1 MRFLVQFFARKL
13 QLFRS
18 LLESVCM
25 RARRERLSLGG
36 RLGLTR
42 QVALLSLLPMV
53 VFGFVLARVLQAQIV
68 ARTLADATESA
79 RIIAHLGIQPHLS
92 AQDLRTGLS
101 PAGVRALDQQLS
113 ARSVTQDLA
122 RIKIWNSH
130 FKVIYSDDHSLI
142 GRTLPP
148 SDDLQDALAGKP
160 DDADVVTPRPHTE
173 TASEVG
179 LGQLVEVYVPLRFAA
194 SGPPEGAFEI
204 YLSYRPIAA
213 ALAQDKRTIAL
224 LVAVGLVL
232 LWLILYRIVARASGR
247 LARQARENDRLARYD
262 ALTGLPNRTL
272 FIESVARTVRR
283 AGSRPG
289 SVAIL
294 LIDVDRFTEIN
305 NTLGHVGGDRVLCEV
320 ARRLGETFDGGAE
333 LARLGADEFAILCRD
348 THGEEGARSVA
359 AAVQRSLEPPVVIDG
374 VALNVEASIGIAV
387 MDEHADSPELLLQR
401 VDTALARARSRSSRI
416 HVHSSACDH
425 FDANRLILLGQV
437 RGALE
442 RGEFILCY
450 QPKVDLRRRRIT
462 GVEALVRWQHPERG
476 LLGPHEFIP
485 QIEPTALVGPFTLYV
500 IEHALAQLLD
510 WRGRGID
517 LELSVNL
524 SARNLLD
531 PELPQQVAGLLRRHG
546 IPAARLTVEVTE
558 SAALVD
564 PERAIAALLALRAGG
579 VSVSID
585 DFGTGNASIEYLA
598 TLPASELKI
607 DRSFITGML
616 EDARAEAIVR
626 STIDLARNLGLTVV
640 AEGIETEAVM
650 KHLAGL
656 GAQTGQGYFIS
667 RPLPAKELD
676 EQLSRA
682 FGIATEP
689 ERAPEPERAR
699 ESVPASRRELEPER
713 YAARAPVATS
723 AS

>member
-1 MRFLVQFFARKL
+1 MRLLVQFFARKL
-13 QLFRS
+13 QLFEAAF
-18 LLESVCM
+18 ESGCM
-25 RARRERLSLGG
+25 RARHERAGPGG

-42 QVALLSLLPMV
+42 QVALLSMLPMV
-53 VFGFVLARVLQAQIV
+53 IFGFVLARVLEAQIV
-68 ARTLADATESA
+68 SRTLADATQSA
-79 RIIAHLGIQPHLS
+79 RIIAHIGIQPHLS
-92 AQDLRTGLS
+92 AQDLRTGLT
-101 PAGVRALDQQLS
+101 PAGIRALDQQLS

-130 FKVIYSDDHSLI
+130 YKVIYSDDHSLI

-148 SDDLQDALAGKP
+148 SDDLKDALEGKP
-160 DDADVVTPRPHTE
+160 DDADVVTPRLGTE

-213 ALAQDKRTIAL
+213 AIATDKRTIAL
-224 LVAVGLVL
+224 LVAGGLVL

-247 LARQARENDRLARYD
+247 LGRQARENYRLAHYD
-262 ALTGLPNRTL
+262 PLTGLPNRTL
-272 FIESVARTVRR
+272 FIEDVAQTVHRES
-283 AGSRPG
+283 SRPG
-289 SVAIL
+289 TVAVL
-294 LIDVDRFTEIN
+294 LIDLDRFTEIN
-305 NTLGHVGGDRVLCEV
+305 NTLGHAGGDRVLCEV
-320 ARRLGETFDGGAE
+320 ARRLSETSAGAAE

-348 THGEEGARSVA
+348 TDGEAGARSAA
-359 AAVQRSLEPPVVIDG
+359 AAVQASLEPPVVIDG

-387 MDEHADSPELLLQR
+387 LDEHTGGAELLLQR

-416 HVHSSACDH
+416 HVHSPACDY

-442 RGEFILCY
+442 RGEFVLYY
-450 QPKVDLRRRRIT
+450 QPKVDLQRRRIT
-462 GVEALVRWQHPERG
+462 GVEALVRWNHPERG
-476 LLGPHEFIP
+476 LLGPQEFIP
-485 QIEPTALVGPFTLYV
+485 QIEPTALVGPFTLHV
-500 IEHALAQLLD
+500 IEQALGQMLV
-510 WRGRGID
+510 WRSRGID
-517 LELSVNL
+517 LEMSVNL

-531 PELPQQVAGLLRRHG
+531 PELPQQVAELLRRHG

-579 VSVSID
+579 VGVSID

-650 KHLAGL
+650 EHLAGL

-667 RPLPAKELD
+667 RPLPAEELD
-676 EQLSRA
+676 ERLCAA
-682 FGIATEP
+682 FGIDASEP
-689 ERAPEPERAR
+689 EPVPVLAR
-699 ESVPASRRELEPER
+699 EPVPVPVPTR
-713 YAARAPVATS
+713 YAAAAPVASS
-723 AS
+723 AA

>member
-1 MRFLVQFFARKL
+1 M
-13 QLFRS
+13 S
-18 LLESVCM
+18 
-25 RARRERLSLGG
+25 
-36 RLGLTR
+36 LTR

-53 VFGFVLARVLQAQIV
+53 LFGFVLARVLQAQV
-68 ARTLADATESA
+68 VSRTLEDATESA
-79 RIIAHLGIQPHLS
+79 RIIAHIGIQPHLS

-101 PAGVRALDQQLS
+101 PAGIRALDQQLS

-130 FKVIYSDDHSLI
+130 YRVIYSDDHSLI
-142 GRTLPP
+142 GRALPP
-148 SDDLQDALAGKP
+148 SDDLQHALAGKP
-160 DDADVVTPRPHTE
+160 ESADVVTPRRGTE

-213 ALAQDKRTIAL
+213 ALAHDKRTIAL
-224 LVAVGLVL
+224 LVAIGLIL
-232 LWLILYRIVARASGR
+232 LWLILYRIVVQASRR
-247 LARQARENDRLARYD
+247 LRRQARENYRLAHYD

-272 FIESVARTVRR
+272 FIERVAQTVARES
-283 AGSRPG
+283 SRPG
-289 SVAIL
+289 TVAVL
-294 LIDVDRFTEIN
+294 LIDLDRFTEIN
-305 NTLGHVGGDRVLCEV
+305 NTLGHSGGDRVLREV
-320 ARRLGETFDGGAE
+320 SRRLGETLAGAAE
-333 LARLGADEFAILCRD
+333 LARVGADEFAILCRD
-348 THGEEGARSVA
+348 THGEAGARGA
-359 AAVQRSLEPPVVIDG
+359 AEAVQRSLEAPMVVDG
-374 VALNVEASIGIAV
+374 VAINVEASIGIAV
-387 MDEHADSPELLLQR
+387 MDEHADGPELLLQR
-401 VDTALARARSRSSRI
+401 VDTALARARSRSSRV
-416 HVHSSACDH
+416 HVHSPACDY

-442 RGEFILCY
+442 REELVVHY
-450 QPKVDLRRRRIT
+450 QPKVDVQRGRIT

-500 IEHALAQLLD
+500 IERALAQLLA
-510 WRGRGID
+510 WRRRGID

-531 PELPQQVAGLLRRHG
+531 PELPEQVAELLSRHG

-564 PERAIAALLALRAGG
+564 PERAVAALQALRDGG
-579 VSVSID
+579 VGVSID

-650 KHLAGL
+650 EHLAGL

-667 RPLPAKELD
+667 RPLPAAELT
-676 EQLSRA
+676 EQLAVA
-682 FGIATEP
+682 FGIDAGG
-689 ERAPEPERAR
+689 AGD
-699 ESVPASRRELEPER
+699 R
-713 YAARAPVATS
+713 YAATAVATG
-723 AS
+723 AVA